1 MNNQNAAR
9 VCGALTVI
17 AAAAIIIGVFA
28 RVAADA
34 DGHESLRQSLQAIS
48 QNRAAYSIYGALTL
62 LSGAAMIGAAWFLR
76 SASAFRPL
84 TARPVV
90 PIIFGI
96 AGAVWILSGAST
108 ILLATLAPDMSQ
120 DSGTVSEFR
129 RISAT
134 LAFIAA
140 GIGLIASGV
149 YQWKAGSPLRWIAPF
164 SVIIGVFM
172 QGLFMQLLTSEG
184 IAIIDRG
191 AGLAFVAWL
200 FIVGLTLASVPSDR
214 LVASL
219 AAREVGR
226 A

>member
-28 RVAADA
+28 RVAAGA
-34 DGHESLRQSLQAIS
+34 DGHESLRQSLQAIA
-48 QNRAAYSIYGALTL
+48 QNGVAYSMYGALTL
-62 LSGAAMIGAAWFLR
+62 LAGAAMIGAAWFLR

-84 TARPVV
+84 AARPVV
-90 PIIFGI
+90 PIIFAV
-96 AGAVWILSGAST
+96 AGAIWILSGAST
-108 ILLATLAPDMSQ
+108 ILLATLAPDMTQ
-120 DSGTVSEFR
+120 ASGMTSEFR

-134 LAFIAA
+134 LAFIVA

-191 AGLAFVAWL
+191 SGLAFVAWL
-200 FIVGLTLASVPSDR
+200 FIVGLTLAAMPSDR
-214 LVASL
+214 LVSASSL
-219 AAREVGR
+219 STR
-226 A
+226 